1 MGRVITNPTGSVVD
15 ASEVKILYESNENT
29 NAYTDGDKASLGEVK
44 DAIDMAKKVIEITFL
59 LNDWTSNSD
68 GTYSQTVNNSEIKSS
83 MNPDL
88 ISMLSSGATPEEQK
102 TYMKNFSILC
112 QGVGNTANGSVT
124 YKIYKQMT
132 GDITVGL
139 TRLGGVKQI
148 ESGAKVDDVKVGG
161 VSVVKDKVA
170 EIPAIP
176 TNLDFVPYKNAQR
189 DIELGDKILSAGIS
203 ITEDGVTT
211 GYNTSLHPQSISV
224 GAGIKKSGELF
235 PSDKKN
241 VELTPDGMVFTGNTP
256 NSSSITVT
264 PEYSKDEDFDH
275 LAFIVKNYKLQQGF
289 AKLKVGEPTED
300 SQAATK
306 KYVDES
312 ISAISEVDTSN
323 LVPYSGATKD
333 VNIGNHNLIVATATT
348 EALSSRTEE
357 YNLNANIGTGGLE
370 RPGVSIEAKQ
380 KWTSNSD
387 YSTST
392 KETSVTIVPGNFTVL
407 NRREISSGARTD
419 KWMEASL
426 DGLKVASY
434 DNSILITDTSIKELA
449 DPVDGRDA
457 ANKKYVDES
466 IAAIPEV
473 DVSNLVPYTGATK
486 DVDLNQHKI
495 KAGDLLRLG
504 TDSTNV
510 YLSTNGITVNGT
522 TTPFYF
528 RLNADNNN
536 FAFYG
541 NNAEPI
547 SPIIG
552 EPTADNQ
559 AATKK
564 YVDDNI
570 QRTYGYRKQLGLS
583 DEIGS
588 GKALTIAVELSRS
601 SSKTGI
607 APDEILSF
615 DVYANASATG
625 MVSSIPTLD
634 IEATTQYF
642 TVNSKGIYTTTKWFV
657 LTNNDPDEI
666 SYSANNAYVTIRTL
680 YPDVTITIRKKA
692 LSS

>member
-59 LNDWTSNSD
+59 LNNWTSNSD

-88 ISMLSSGATPEEQK
+88 ISMLSSDATPEEQK
-102 TYMKNFSILC
+102 AYMKNYSILC

-148 ESGAKVDDVKVGG
+148 ESGGSVDDVKVGG

-170 EIPAIP
+170 EIPEIP
-176 TNLDFVPYKNAQR
+176 STDN
-189 DIELGDKILSAGIS
+189 
-203 ITEDGVTT
+203 
-211 GYNTSLHPQSISV
+211 
-224 GAGIKKSGELF
+224 
-235 PSDKKN
+235 
-241 VELTPDGMVFTGNTP
+241 
-256 NSSSITVT
+256 
-264 PEYSKDEDFDH
+264 
-275 LAFIVKNYKLQQGF
+275 FI
-289 AKLKVGEPTED
+289 
-300 SQAATK
+300 
-306 KYVDES
+306 
-312 ISAISEVDTSN
+312 
-323 LVPYSGATKD
+323 PYSGAAKD
-333 VNIGNHNLIVATATT
+333 VNIGNHSLVVATTKQDVYPNKT
-348 EALSSRTEE
+348 DSYSLT
-357 YNLNANIGTGGLE
+357 ANIGIGVLE
-370 RPGVSIEAKQ
+370 TPGTSIEVKKDEQYPDADSPYTEK
-380 KWTSNSD
+380 TNM
-387 YSTST
+387 
-392 KETSVTIVPGNFTVL
+392 TISPGSFSVL
-407 NRREISSGARTD
+407 NRRDTSDGIRTD
-419 KWMEASL
+419 MRIEATTNGFEVS
-426 DGLKVASY
+426 SN
-434 DNSILITDTSIKELA
+434 DNAVLITDTAVKELA

-473 DVSNLVPYTGATK
+473 DTSSLVPYTGATK
-486 DVDLNQHKI
+486 DVNLGDHAVNFNTSGSV
-495 KAGDLLRLG
+495 GDLSG
-504 TDSTNV
+504 SAIINVGKFAGGTGSVPGVYIEADAQSTDSS
-510 YLSTNGITVNGT
+510 LSDNLMLRIDPTGISVDADHEGDTGGSNAV
-522 TTPFYF
+522 F
-528 RLNADNNN
+528 RIGSDGLSIQSGLDTKVKITADKVTGL
-536 FAFYG
+536 AL
-541 NNAEPI
+541 
-547 SPIIG
+547 
-552 EPTADNQ
+552 PTADTD
-559 AATKK
+559 AASKK
-564 YVDDNI
+564 YVDDKI

-634 IEATTQYF
+634 IKATTQYF

-666 SYSANNAYVTIRTL
+666 SYSANNAYVAIRTL
-680 YPDVTITIRKKA
+680 YPDVTISIKKKA

>member
-1 MGRVITNPTGSVVD
+1 
-15 ASEVKILYESNENT
+15 
-29 NAYTDGDKASLGEVK
+29 
-44 DAIDMAKKVIEITFL
+44 
-59 LNDWTSNSD
+59 
-68 GTYSQTVNNSEIKSS
+68 
-83 MNPDL
+83 
-88 ISMLSSGATPEEQK
+88 
-102 TYMKNFSILC
+102 MK
-112 QGVGNTANGSVT
+112 Q
-124 YKIYKQMT
+124 
-132 GDITVGL
+132 
-139 TRLGGVKQI
+139 
-148 ESGAKVDDVKVGG
+148 
-161 VSVVKDKVA
+161 
-170 EIPAIP
+170 
-176 TNLDFVPYKNAQR
+176 
-189 DIELGDKILSAGIS
+189 
-203 ITEDGVTT
+203 
-211 GYNTSLHPQSISV
+211 
-224 GAGIKKSGELF
+224 
-235 PSDKKN
+235 
-241 VELTPDGMVFTGNTP
+241 
-256 NSSSITVT
+256 
-264 PEYSKDEDFDH
+264 
-275 LAFIVKNYKLQQGF
+275 
-289 AKLKVGEPTED
+289 
-300 SQAATK
+300 
-306 KYVDES
+306 
-312 ISAISEVDTSN
+312 
-323 LVPYSGATKD
+323 
-333 VNIGNHNLIVATATT
+333 
-348 EALSSRTEE
+348 
-357 YNLNANIGTGGLE
+357 
-370 RPGVSIEAKQ
+370 KQ

-625 MVSSIPTLD
+625 MVSSIPTLN
-634 IEATTQYF
+634 IKATTQYF

-666 SYSANNAYVTIRTL
+666 SYSANNAYVAIRTL
-680 YPDVTITIRKKA
+680 YPDVTITIKKKA

>member
-148 ESGAKVDDVKVGG
+148 ESGAKVDDVKVDG

-211 GYNTSLHPQSISV
+211 GYNTSLYPQSISV
-224 GAGIKKSGELF
+224 GASIKKSGELF
-235 PSDKKN
+235 PSDEKN
-241 VELTPDGMVFTGNTP
+241 VELKPDGMIFTGNTP

-306 KYVDES
+306 KYVDEA
-312 ISAISEVDTSN
+312 ISAIPEVDTSK
-323 LVPYSGATKD
+323 LVPYTGATKD
-333 VNIGNHNLIVATATT
+333 IDLGDHAINFNTSGSLGD
-348 EALSSRTEE
+348 LSGSAIINVGKFTG
-357 YNLNANIGTGGLE
+357 GTGSV
-370 RPGVSIEAKQ
+370 PGVYIETDAQSIDSSLRDNLSLRIDHTGISINADHDGDDGG
-380 KWTSNSD
+380 SSA
-387 YSTST
+387 
-392 KETSVTIVPGNFTVL
+392 VF
-407 NRREISSGARTD
+407 EIRS
-419 KWMEASL
+419 
-426 DGLKVASY
+426 DGLSIQKGLDAELKITADKV
-434 DNSILITDTSIKELA
+434 TGLA
-449 DPVDGRDA
+449 LPTGGKDA
-457 ANKKYVDES
+457 ASKQYVDES

-473 DVSNLVPYTGATK
+473 DASNFIPYTGATK
-486 DVDLNQHKI
+486 DVDLNQHNL
-495 KAGDLLRLG
+495 KAGRLLRLG

-547 SPIIG
+547 SPMIG

-564 YVDDNI
+564 YVDSKVAEVSGKEIKTALVSETLNHLAPGSPWAEFDFNQGDFMGIPFNDLLGYNVWALYESTPQGFSIATTAEIKTVPLQEDNGKFSGLRI
-570 QRTYGYRKQLGLS
+570 AYKSTKSTADTYTVFAIVTYRK
-583 DEIGS
+583 
-588 GKALTIAVELSRS
+588 
-601 SSKTGI
+601 
-607 APDEILSF
+607 
-615 DVYANASATG
+615 
-625 MVSSIPTLD
+625 
-634 IEATTQYF
+634 
-642 TVNSKGIYTTTKWFV
+642 
-657 LTNNDPDEI
+657 
-666 SYSANNAYVTIRTL
+666 
-680 YPDVTITIRKKA
+680 
-692 LSS
+692 

>member
-1 MGRVITNPTGSVVD
+1 MGRVVTNPTGSVVD

-176 TNLDFVPYKNAQR
+176 SADDF
-189 DIELGDKILSAGIS
+189 I
-203 ITEDGVTT
+203 
-211 GYNTSLHPQSISV
+211 
-224 GAGIKKSGELF
+224 
-235 PSDKKN
+235 
-241 VELTPDGMVFTGNTP
+241 
-256 NSSSITVT
+256 
-264 PEYSKDEDFDH
+264 
-275 LAFIVKNYKLQQGF
+275 
-289 AKLKVGEPTED
+289 
-300 SQAATK
+300 
-306 KYVDES
+306 
-312 ISAISEVDTSN
+312 
-323 LVPYSGATKD
+323 PYSGAKKD
-333 VNIGNHNLIVATATT
+333 IDIGDHSIILSTTGKMGELTASGTFNIGKN
-348 EALSSRTEE
+348 
-357 YNLNANIGTGGLE
+357 
-370 RPGVSIEAKQ
+370 VSG
-380 KWTSNSD
+380 SGD
-387 YSTST
+387 G
-392 KETSVTIVPGNFTVL
+392 VPGI
-407 NRREISSGARTD
+407 EIDTD
-419 KWMEASL
+419 AQATNPYLKDSFNLSL
-426 DGLKVASY
+426 LPTGLSISADHEDDTDG
-434 DNSILITDTSIKELA
+434 
-449 DPVDGRDA
+449 
-457 ANKKYVDES
+457 
-466 IAAIPEV
+466 
-473 DVSNLVPYTGATK
+473 
-486 DVDLNQHKI
+486 
-495 KAGDLLRLG
+495 
-504 TDSTNV
+504 DSTDFRV
-510 YLSTNGITVNGT
+510 DSTGLSIRKGYDTEVKIT
-522 TTPFYF
+522 
-528 RLNADNNN
+528 ADKVTGL
-536 FAFYG
+536 AL
-541 NNAEPI
+541 
-547 SPIIG
+547 
-552 EPTADNQ
+552 PTADTD
-559 AATKK
+559 AASKK
-564 YVDDNI
+564 YVDDKI

-588 GKALTIAVELSRS
+588 GKALTIAVELSRF

-625 MVSSIPTLD
+625 MVSSIPTLG
-634 IEATTQYF
+634 IKATTQYF

-666 SYSANNAYVTIRTL
+666 SYSANNAYVAIRTL
-680 YPDVTITIRKKA
+680 YPDVTISIKKKA

>member
-312 ISAISEVDTSN
+312 ISAIPEVDTSG

-333 VNIGNHNLIVATATT
+333 INIGDHAINFNTSGSLGDLSGSAIINVGKFAGGTGSTPGVYIETDAQNADSSLSDNLILRVEPTGI
-348 EALSSRTEE
+348 SVD
-357 YNLNANIGTGGLE
+357 ANHEGDTGGSNT
-370 RPGVSIEAKQ
+370 VYSIG
-380 KWTSNSD
+380 S
-387 YSTST
+387 
-392 KETSVTIVPGNFTVL
+392 
-407 NRREISSGARTD
+407 
-419 KWMEASL
+419 
-426 DGLKVASY
+426 DGLSIQSGLDTKVK
-434 DNSILITDTSIKELA
+434 ITADKVTGLA
-449 DPVDGRDA
+449 
-457 ANKKYVDES
+457 
-466 IAAIPEV
+466 
-473 DVSNLVPYTGATK
+473 L
-486 DVDLNQHKI
+486 
-495 KAGDLLRLG
+495 
-504 TDSTNV
+504 
-510 YLSTNGITVNGT
+510 
-522 TTPFYF
+522 
-528 RLNADNNN
+528 
-536 FAFYG
+536 
-541 NNAEPI
+541 
-547 SPIIG
+547 
-552 EPTADNQ
+552 PTADTD

-583 DEIGS
+583 DEIRS

-601 SSKTGI
+601 LSETGI

-615 DVYANASATG
+615 DVCANASAAG
-625 MVSSIPTLD
+625 MVSSIPALD
-634 IEATTQYF
+634 IKAKMQYF
-642 TVNSKGIYTTTKWFV
+642 TINSKGIYTTTKWFV
-657 LTNNDPDEI
+657 LTNNDPGGV

>member
-148 ESGAKVDDVKVGG
+148 ESGAKVDDVKVDG

-211 GYNTSLHPQSISV
+211 GYNTSLYPQSISV
-224 GAGIKKSGELF
+224 GASIKKSGEFF

-241 VELTPDGMVFTGNTP
+241 VELKPDGMVFTGSTP

-275 LAFIVKNYKLQQGF
+275 LAFIVKNYNLQQGF

-300 SQAATK
+300 SHAATK
-306 KYVDES
+306 KYVDLVSGNILSLEIPSVSVPKGGSMTNKALIPFPES
-312 ISAISEVDTSN
+312 
-323 LVPYSGATKD
+323 PRSGYHPMAF
-333 VNIGNHNLIVATATT
+333 GIVIYD
-348 EALSSRTEE
+348 EDE
-357 YNLNANIGTGGLE
+357 
-370 RPGVSIEAKQ
+370 
-380 KWTSNSD
+380 
-387 YSTST
+387 
-392 KETSVTIVPGNFTVL
+392 
-407 NRREISSGARTD
+407 
-419 KWMEASL
+419 SL
-426 DGLKVASY
+426 DTMYYNYG
-434 DNSILITDTSIKELA
+434 I
-449 DPVDGRDA
+449 
-457 ANKKYVDES
+457 NKYN
-466 IAAIPEV
+466 EV
-473 DVSNLVPYTGATK
+473 FVT
-486 DVDLNQHKI
+486 
-495 KAGDLLRLG
+495 
-504 TDSTNV
+504 
-510 YLSTNGITVNGT
+510 
-522 TTPFYF
+522 YF
-528 RLNADNNN
+528 NNN
-536 FAFYG
+536 
-541 NNAEPI
+541 
-547 SPIIG
+547 
-552 EPTADNQ
+552 Q
-559 AATKK
+559 K
-564 YVDDNI
+564 
-570 QRTYGYRKQLGLS
+570 
-583 DEIGS
+583 
-588 GKALTIAVELSRS
+588 IAKE
-601 SSKTGI
+601 SSKKRAVI
-607 APDEILSF
+607 H
-615 DVYANASATG
+615 Y
-625 MVSSIPTLD
+625 
-634 IEATTQYF
+634 
-642 TVNSKGIYTTTKWFV
+642 
-657 LTNNDPDEI
+657 
-666 SYSANNAYVTIRTL
+666 AYV
-680 YPDVTITIRKKA
+680 K
-692 LSS
+692 SEE